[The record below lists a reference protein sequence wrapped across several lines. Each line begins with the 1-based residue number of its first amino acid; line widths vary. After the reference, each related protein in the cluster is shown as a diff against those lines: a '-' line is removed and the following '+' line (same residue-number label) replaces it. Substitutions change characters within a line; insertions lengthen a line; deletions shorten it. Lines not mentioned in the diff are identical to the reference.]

1 MLLITEKSI
10 SISTAFDGL
19 FFLFWALFNVNNSTG
34 GEKNLKIELISNKKT
49 KSIKNNLL
57 SVCNEGVKPRTVL
70 KRIENL
76 L

>member
-34 GEKNLKIELISNKKT
+34 GEKNLKIELISNKKNEKYKKQLAFSMQRRSKAENYT
-49 KSIKNNLL
+49 QKN
-57 SVCNEGVKPRTVL
+57 
-70 KRIENL
+70 
-76 L
+76 